1 MGIYMKINKII
12 AVEGLDK
19 TGKSTF
25 CDRFEMIFDNMQGIN
40 SQEIFRYSFPNAV
53 SPIGKKIRDELNSS
67 TPNPDIVNTPN
78 FLSEMSHFWME
89 ELFNNTQE
97 LKDTASSK
105 EHHIVNTNTIINK
118 NYIFDR
124 YFISTLAYQ
133 AFYENSRTDLEFIK
147 TAINNNKFLKL
158 PTDII
163 LLDLPND
170 KIIERTL
177 ADQASGDNDAN
188 DTIDEEIL
196 NKRRDAFKN
205 AINFFKGSGVNIHWF
220 EDVSQYT
227 TDDLVKV
234 LMGKIFG

>member
-1 MGIYMKINKII
+1 MKINKII

-25 CDRFEMIFDNMQGIN
+25 CDRFEVVWSGMSGIN
-40 SQEIFRYSFPNAV
+40 SQELARHSFPNAT

-67 TPNPDIVNTPN
+67 SPNLDIVNTPN
-78 FLSEMSHFWME
+78 FLSEMSHYWME
-89 ELFNNTQE
+89 ELFSNTAN
-97 LKDTASSK
+97 LKDTKTSRD
-105 EHHIVNTNTIINK
+105 HHIVNTDVIINK

-133 AFYENSRTDLEFIK
+133 AFFNNSRLDLEFIK
-147 TAINNNKFLKL
+147 TAIETNKFLKL

-163 LLDLPND
+163 MFDLPND
-170 KIIERTL
+170 IIIDRTL
-177 ADQASGDNDAN
+177 ADQASGNVDSN
-188 DTIDEEIL
+188 DTIDEDLI
-196 NKRRDAFKN
+196 NKRRDAYVQ

-220 EDVSQYT
+220 DDVSQFN

-234 LMGKIFG
+234 LMGKIYG